1 MGLRSDSVAG
11 VRFLAAVH
19 EGRGIKPAARSVG
32 VHPWTGY
39 RWLREAFLALR
50 SNGLDAEAAQ
60 ADLGCFTAKAL
71 VWEKEFLAGLGD
83 GRHHLRVRVEIE
95 DIFWAHYDAGG
106 SLSGAR
112 AVSEVGQATAYRWL
126 EARFTALRDAGM
138 SRGAA
143 ARQLRLSRGR
153 SNQWELKRRQYRRDI
168 ARERVKAERHA
179 IRDSGRH
186 VQLLELPRRPTHR
199 QVQLVELER
208 RYWELMRAGVSN
220 AAASRLL
227 GMHRKSGTRIRKKS
241 HHQTLGPL
249 RPACDS
255 GRYLSLRE
263 RLQIAD
269 LERLGCSIRKI
280 SIELGR
286 HPSTVKRELDRN
298 SDKHGRYLPHGADD
312 AARLRRRRPREHK
325 LVASP
330 RLRLLVQRKLNRYWS
345 PDEICGWLR
354 LTFPADESMRLCPE
368 TIYRA
373 LLLPNGRGLDTRYC
387 SSLRTG
393 RRIRKSRWLTLNGAG
408 GAVQNM
414 TMIDKRPAEVETKKT
429 AGHWEGDLILGT
441 GCASAMV
448 TLRERKTQYG
458 IILNLPN
465 DHTAAT
471 VTPGRRRRPGRT
483 AAAPEEDVDLGPGH
497 RDGPTPRTGR
507 YHRHRHLLR
516 RTIQPLAARRQRE
529 LQRTDPPVLPQGHRP
544 VDPLPQPRRP
554 RRGRAQHPAQETAR
568 LPHSKAGP
576 TCGEQ
581 AADGS
586 LQIAGQTSKTTRAL
600 QRLLDSAVRLRE
612 SSPGGCYG
620 ARHRAHS
627 V

>member
-1 MGLRSDSVAG
+1 MAFRSDSVAG
-11 VRFLAAVH
+11 VRFLAAVR

-32 VHPWTGY
+32 IHPWTGY
-39 RWLREAFLALR
+39 RWLREAFLVLR
-50 SNGLDAEAAQ
+50 RNGLDAVAAQ
-60 ADLGCFTAKAL
+60 ADLGCFTAKAQ
-71 VWEKEFLAGLGD
+71 VWEEEFLAGLGD
-83 GRHHLRVRVEIE
+83 GRHHLRVRVEVE
-95 DIFWAHYDAGG
+95 DIFWAHYDQGG
-106 SLSGAR
+106 SLSTASALAG
-112 AVSEVGQATAYRWL
+112 VSRSTGYRWL
-126 EARFTALRDAGM
+126 EAQFTALRDSGM
-138 SRGAA
+138 SRAAA

-153 SNQWELKRRQYRRDI
+153 SEQWESGRRQYRRDV
-168 ARERVKAERHA
+168 ARSRVKAERQA
-179 IRDSGRH
+179 ILDSGRH
-186 VQLLELPRRPTHR
+186 VQLLELPRRPSHR

-249 RPACDS
+249 RPTPDS

-263 RLQIAD
+263 RLQVAD

-280 SIELGR
+280 ATELGR

-298 SDKHGRYLPHGADD
+298 RDKQGRYLPHGADD

-330 RLRLLVQRKLNRYWS
+330 RLRMLVQRKLNRYWS

-354 LTFPADESMRLCPE
+354 LTFPADESMRLCAE

-373 LLLPNGRGLDTRYC
+373 LLLPNGRGLNTRYC

-393 RRIRKSRWLTLNGAG
+393 RRIRKSRWLTRNGAG
-408 GAVQNM
+408 GAVTKM

-429 AGHWEGDLILGT
+429 AGNWEGDLILGT

-458 IILNLPN
+458 IVINLPD

-471 VTPGRRRRPGRT
+471 VNQAVADAMAALPRHLKRTLTWDQGTEMARHLELAAATGIDIYFAERSSPWQRGANENFNGLLRQYFPKGTDLSIHSHAHVAHVMEELNTRPRKLLGYRTPKQALHAENRPPTVTFKSLDRRPKQLERCN
-483 AAAPEEDVDLGPGH
+483 D
-497 RDGPTPRTGR
+497 
-507 YHRHRHLLR
+507 
-516 RTIQPLAARRQRE
+516 
-529 LQRTDPPVLPQGHRP
+529 
-544 VDPLPQPRRP
+544 
-554 RRGRAQHPAQETAR
+554 
-568 LPHSKAGP
+568 
-576 TCGEQ
+576 
-581 AADGS
+581 
-586 LQIAGQTSKTTRAL
+586 
-600 QRLLDSAVRLRE
+600 
-612 SSPGGCYG
+612 
-620 ARHRAHS
+620 
-627 V
+627 

>member
-32 VHPWTGY
+32 IHSWTGY
-39 RWLREAFLALR
+39 RLLREAFLALR
-50 SNGLDAEAAQ
+50 RDGLDAEQAQ
-60 ADLGCFTAKAL
+60 VDLGCFTAKAL
-71 VWEKEFLAGLGD
+71 VWEQEFLAGLGD
-83 GRHHLRVRVEIE
+83 GRHHLQVRVEVE
-95 DIFWAHYDAGG
+95 SIFWAHYDQGG
-106 SLSGAR
+106 SLSTAGAL
-112 AVSEVGQATAYRWL
+112 AGVSRTTGYRWL
-126 EARFTALRDAGM
+126 QAQFKALRDSGM
-138 SRGAA
+138 SRAAA

-153 SNQWELKRRQYRRDI
+153 SERWELERRQDRRNL
-168 ARERVKAERHA
+168 AGERVKAERNA
-179 IRDSGRH
+179 LRDSGRH
-186 VQLLELPRRPTHR
+186 VQLLELSRRPSSR
-199 QVQLVELER
+199 QVRLAGLER

-220 AAASRLL
+220 TEASRLL

-241 HHQTLGPL
+241 HHQTLRPL
-249 RPACDS
+249 RPAPDS

-269 LERLGCSIRKI
+269 LERLGYSIRKI

-298 SDKHGRYLPHGADD
+298 RDTHGRYLPHGADD
-312 AARLRRRRPREHK
+312 AARLRRRRPRPHK

-330 RLRLLVQRKLNRYWS
+330 RLRILVQRKLNRYWS

-354 LTFPADESMRLCPE
+354 LTFPADESMRLCAE

-393 RRIRKSRWLTLNGAG
+393 RRIRKSRWLTRNGNG
-408 GAVQNM
+408 GAVTNM

-429 AGHWEGDLILGT
+429 AGNWEGDLILGT

-458 IILNLPN
+458 IVINLPR

-471 VTPGRRRRPGRT
+471 VNLAVAGALAKLPRHLKKTLTWDQGTEMARHLELT
-483 AAAPEEDVDLGPGH
+483 AA
-497 RDGPTPRTGR
+497 TGIDIYFAER
-507 YHRHRHLLR
+507 SSPWQRGANENFNGLLR
-516 RTIQPLAARRQRE
+516 QYFPKGTDLSIHSHTHVAHVMEE
-529 LQRTDPPVLPQGHRP
+529 LNN
-544 VDPLPQPRRP
+544 RP
-554 RRGRAQHPAQETAR
+554 RKLLGYRTP
-568 LPHSKAGP
+568 K
-576 TCGEQ
+576 Q
-581 AADGS
+581 ALHAEKRPPKV
-586 LQIAGQTSKTTRAL
+586 TFTP
-600 QRLLDSAVRLRE
+600 LDKRPKQPER
-612 SSPGGCYG
+612 CNDY
-620 ARHRAHS
+620 
-627 V
+627 

>member
-11 VRFLAAVH
+11 VRFLAAVR

-39 RWLREAFLALR
+39 RWLREAFLAHR
-50 SNGLDAEAAQ
+50 CNGLSAEAAQ
-60 ADLGCFTAKAL
+60 SELGFFTAKAL
-71 VWEKEFLAGLGD
+71 LWEEEFLAGLGD
-83 GRHHLRVRVEIE
+83 GRHHLRVRVEVE
-95 DIFWAHYDAGG
+95 DIFWAHYGAGD
-106 SLSGAR
+106 SLPTASALAG
-112 AVSEVGQATAYRWL
+112 VSRSTGYRWL
-126 EARFTALRDAGM
+126 EARFIALRDAGV
-138 SRGAA
+138 SRAAA
-143 ARQLRLSRGR
+143 ARQLRLSPSR
-153 SNQWELKRRQYRRDI
+153 SEQWESGRRQYRGDL
-168 ARERVKAERHA
+168 ARQRVKVERQA
-179 IRDSGRH
+179 ILDSGRH
-186 VQLLELPRRPTHR
+186 VQLLELPRRPTQR
-199 QVQLVELER
+199 QVLLVEVER

-249 RPACDS
+249 RPAPDS

-269 LERLGCSIRKI
+269 LERLGYSIRKI

-298 SDKHGRYLPHGADD
+298 RDKHGRYLPHGADD

-330 RLRLLVQRKLNRYWS
+330 RLRMLVQRKLNRYWS
-345 PDEICGWLR
+345 PDEISGWLR
-354 LTFPADESMRLCPE
+354 RTYPTDDSMHLCAE

-373 LLLPNGRGLDTRYC
+373 LLLPNGRGLATRYC

-393 RRIRKSRWLTLNGAG
+393 RRIRKSRWLTRNGAG
-408 GAVQNM
+408 GAVTNM

-429 AGHWEGDLILGT
+429 AGNWEGDLILGT

-458 IILNLPN
+458 IVINLPH

-471 VTPGRRRRPGRT
+471 VNQAVAGAMAALPWHLKKTLTWDQGTEMARHLEL
-483 AAAPEEDVDLGPGH
+483 AAA
-497 RDGPTPRTGR
+497 TGIDIYFAER
-507 YHRHRHLLR
+507 SSPWQRGANENFNGLLR
-516 RTIQPLAARRQRE
+516 QYFPKGTDLSIHSHAHVAHVMEE
-529 LQRTDPPVLPQGHRP
+529 LNT
-544 VDPLPQPRRP
+544 RP
-554 RRGRAQHPAQETAR
+554 RKLLGYRTPKQALHAEKRP
-568 LPHSKAGP
+568 P
-576 TCGEQ
+576 TVTFK
-581 AADGS
+581 S
-586 LQIAGQTSKTTRAL
+586 LDKRPKNL
-600 QRLLDSAVRLRE
+600 ERCNDS
-612 SSPGGCYG
+612 
-620 ARHRAHS
+620 
-627 V
+627 

>member
-32 VHPWTGY
+32 VHSWTGY
-39 RWLREAFLALR
+39 RWLREAFLTLR
-50 SNGLDAEAAQ
+50 TDGLDAKAAQ
-60 ADLGCFTAKAL
+60 AELGFFTVKAQM
-71 VWEKEFLAGLGD
+71 WEKEFLAGLGD
-83 GRHHLRVRVEIE
+83 GRHHLRVGVEVE
-95 DIFWAHYDAGG
+95 DVFWAHYDEGG

-112 AVSEVGQATAYRWL
+112 AVAGVGQGTAYRWL
-126 EARFTALRDAGM
+126 RARFTVLRDAGL
-138 SRGAA
+138 SRVVA
-143 ARQLRLSRGR
+143 ARQLRLSRDR
-153 SNQWELKRRQYRRDI
+153 SKQWELEDRRYRRDTAL
-168 ARERVKAERHA
+168 ARAKAERHA

-186 VQLLELPRRPTHR
+186 VQLLELPRKPSPR

-220 AAASRLL
+220 TEACRLL

-249 RPACDS
+249 RTTCDS

-280 SIELGR
+280 AVELGR

-298 SDKHGRYLPHGADD
+298 RDMHGRYLPHGADD
-312 AARLRRRRPREHK
+312 AARLRRRRPRAHK

-387 SSLRTG
+387 ASLRTG
-393 RRIRKSRWLTLNGAG
+393 RRIRKSRWLTRNGNG

-414 TMIDKRPAEVETKKT
+414 TMIDKRPADVETKKT

-458 IILNLPN
+458 IIINLPQ

-471 VTPGRRRRPGRT
+471 VNQAVAGALAALPLHLKQTLTWDQGTEMARHQEL
-483 AAAPEEDVDLGPGH
+483 AAATGVGIYFAERSSPWQRGANENFNGLVRQYFPKGTDLSIH
-497 RDGPTPRTGR
+497 SHSRVAHVMD
-507 YHRHRHLLR
+507 
-516 RTIQPLAARRQRE
+516 E
-529 LQRTDPPVLPQGHRP
+529 LNT
-544 VDPLPQPRRP
+544 RP
-554 RRGRAQHPAQETAR
+554 RKLLGYRTPKQALRVETR
-568 LPHSKAGP
+568 PP
-576 TCGEQ
+576 TV
-581 AADGS
+581 AFKS
-586 LQIAGQTSKTTRAL
+586 LDKRPKQLERCN
-600 QRLLDSAVRLRE
+600 D
-612 SSPGGCYG
+612 
-620 ARHRAHS
+620 
-627 V
+627 